1 MEVPQFKYN
10 RKLFKFDDFKK
21 FEIFTQC
28 SKQQYCNI
36 YNARLKALK
45 NHILQKIKIKWGKY
59 FIKVIFIIGLGYIYI
74 VIFFNS

>member
-10 RKLFKFDDFKK
+10 RKSFKFDDFKK
-21 FEIFTQC
+21 FEIFTQY

-45 NHILQKIKIKWGKY
+45 DHILQKVKIKWGKY
-59 FIKVIFIIGLGYIYI
+59 YKDYIYY
-74 VIFFNS
+74 